1 MSCITR
7 DRPVNAVLRDI
18 FASMD
23 TEMEANVT
31 VLMAKMTA
39 IEVLLDMLWTDRIA
53 KEENPQEVA
62 HELAEHIKR
71 LVDDDL
77 YVPFNRNAYEALSDR
92 LEAIKRRVE
101 SL

>member
-1 MSCITR
+1 
-7 DRPVNAVLRDI
+7 
-18 FASMD
+18 
-23 TEMEANVT
+23 MEANVT

-62 HELAEHIKR
+62 QTLAEHIKR

-77 YVPFNRNAYEALSDR
+77 SIPFDRDAYNALSDR